1 MINKQ
6 INYLHYCCEDISK
19 IENYEEAINSNEVY
33 ACHHRLET
41 HNSNGEKRLVDLTRK
56 ELIALDMYYNRPASE
71 LIFMKNSE
79 HMSLHNKDRKLSDEH
94 KSKIGMAGIG
104 RKYSK
109 ESRKKMSESEK
120 KSWTDERRRNL
131 REFNSIYK
139 SKRVLCVETNEVY
152 DSLVKAAI
160 ATGINRGQI
169 SHAVTGINKTACG
182 YHWEYA

>member
-6 INYLHYCCEDISK
+6 INYSHYCCEDISK

-71 LIFMKNSE
+71 LILMKNSE
-79 HMSLHNKDRKLSDEH
+79 HMSLHNKGRKLSDEH

-139 SKRVLCVETNEVY
+139 SKRVLCVETNEIY
-152 DSLVKAAI
+152 DSIVKAAI

-169 SHAVTGINKTACG
+169 SHVVTGKNKTAGG